1 MCGYTVK
8 FIYLARIILNFVKY
22 FIPKYYRRKNIGWL
36 YNINN
41 SMLSS
46 IDLDDLM
53 VAVIVVHFFK
63 TITCQFIIL
72 HTFYSQMVRRQRWN
86 RVNIRLNKTESNFC
100 NMTNITRSQYTTQ
113 ITSLN
118 EHSYIWLMIASK
130 FVILSGMEGFGFH
143 GCVIHSRCLIPIT
156 FLKLNK

>member
-1 MCGYTVK
+1 
-8 FIYLARIILNFVKY
+8 
-22 FIPKYYRRKNIGWL
+22 
-36 YNINN
+36 
-41 SMLSS
+41 MLSS

-53 VAVIVVHFFK
+53 VAVIVVHFFFK

-86 RVNIRLNKTESNFC
+86 RVNIRLNKTESNFS
-100 NMTNITRSQYTTQ
+100 NMTNINRSQNTIQ

-130 FVILSGMEGFGFH
+130 LVILSGMEGFAFH
-143 GCVIHSRCLIPIT
+143 GCVIHSRSLIPIT
-156 FLKLNK
+156 ISKLNKYERIPHVIDFYLQKTICLLNNATT